1 MVLSMSQFISS
12 NTMMPKNSRTSKN
25 KIDDEIV
32 YEDKLNVSFTSKS
45 KFESLSQIYED
56 DEYNIQYKKR
66 KNSLLKQ
73 KYDMYVNNEK
83 VLTKELYDYKTRL
96 LNGENLTKE
105 EKKDIISKKKER
117 KIVLDEINK
126 LLSSMNN
133 I

>member
-12 NTMMPKNSRTSKN
+12 NTIMPKNSKTSKN

-83 VLTKELYDYKTRL
+83 NLTKELYDYKTRL